1 MKTVFYLLFVGL
13 LCVSCTNRRVD
24 NAPKQTPP
32 TEKVQTKSI
41 KRVYEPPYDNS
52 LLANKET
59 VYYKNLRYVE
69 KNIVGYSDSLAF
81 KSFSIRE
88 NEGVVIK
95 FYTSSASPLKRDQ
108 LEGLCYVR
116 NTKENEIKSQFPGY
130 DKMTELR
137 PKMINTVSFFRYFL
151 DDEIDQMNNVVD
163 VYLRVG
169 DAPVLVC
176 TIPCI
181 NGRTLKVK
189 R

>member
-32 TEKVQTKSI
+32 TEKVQTKPI

-169 DAPVLVC
+169 DTPVLVC